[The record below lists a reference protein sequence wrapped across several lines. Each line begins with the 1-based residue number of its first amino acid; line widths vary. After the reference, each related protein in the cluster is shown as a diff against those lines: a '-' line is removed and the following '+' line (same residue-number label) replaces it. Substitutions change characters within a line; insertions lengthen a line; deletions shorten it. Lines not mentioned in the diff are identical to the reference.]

1 MEGGGGDGERERR
14 AGREEGE
21 HDGEVAALDGD
32 EQRGHRGPEPVHVE
46 EHLQRESVWQRE
58 ARGKRA
64 EKERKKE
71 RKRER
76 ERESTAT
83 KSGTVHVSGFV
94 PDSQTKREL

>member
-1 MEGGGGDGERERR
+1 VVPGEVEGGGGDGERERR

-46 EHLQRESVWQRE
+46 EHLQRERE
-58 ARGKRA
+58 RERERVIERSERKARREG
-64 EKERKKE
+64 KKE

-76 ERESTAT
+76 EHGNKERHGARERVCA
-83 KSGTVHVSGFV
+83 
-94 PDSQTKREL
+94 